1 MKSGRYPQYEQEYRR
16 EPGRA
21 SGRGRSAADR
31 PLRSYGRPARG
42 HRPVPHLKDGQG
54 TLDWIGDVIKI
65 VLIVVVIM
73 FCVSMSHRAYEIGY
87 NIFYEKA
94 VDEKGSGQTI
104 EVTITDGMTV
114 NQIGKLLQEKG
125 LIKDAEVFFYQER
138 FSSYHGKI
146 VPGTYDLST
155 EMTPS
160 EMIKKMAANYKE
172 KNDSGEASSASSGQS
187 GTAASAEGSSF
198 DASPADTAEGASDSL
213 EQSQEGQ
220 QAE

>member
-16 EPGRA
+16 ESGRA
-21 SGRGRSAADR
+21 SGRGRSGADR

-42 HRPVPHLKDGQG
+42 RRPVPHLKDGQG

-94 VDEKGSGQTI
+94 VDEKGSGKTV

-114 NQIGKLLQEKG
+114 NQIGKLLKEEG
-125 LIKDAEVFFYQER
+125 LIKDAEVFYYQER

-146 VPGTYDLST
+146 VPGTYELST

-160 EMIKKMAANYKE
+160 EMIKKMAENYKE
-172 KNDSGEASSASSGQS
+172 KDDSGESSSASTEQ
-187 GTAASAEGSSF
+187 GTGSASAEDSSA
-198 DASPADTAEGASDSL
+198 DTSSADTAETPDSS

>member
-16 EPGRA
+16 ESGRA
-21 SGRGRSAADR
+21 SDRGRSGADR
-31 PLRSYGRPARG
+31 FSHGYAGSSRG
-42 HRPVPHLKDGQG
+42 HRPVPHLKDSQG

-65 VLIVVVIM
+65 VLIIVVIM

-94 VDEKGSGQTI
+94 VAEKGSGQTV

-114 NQIGKLLQEKG
+114 TQIGKLLQEKG
-125 LIKDAEVFFYQER
+125 LIKDEEIFSYQER

-146 VPGTYDLST
+146 VPGTYELST

-160 EMIKKMAANYKE
+160 EMIKKMAENYKE
-172 KNDSGEASSASSGQS
+172 ANDSDEPSSTSQEQETGDAAAEDDSASVSSA
-187 GTAASAEGSSF
+187 
-198 DASPADTAEGASDSL
+198 DTGELSDSS
-213 EQSQEGQ
+213 EQSREGQ